1 MLLIEMPRK
10 NKRKGLNKIQRQLST
25 PTKSST
31 KKKKLPHSSH
41 SATELTQFNEEAEF
55 NNTPPAGNSRPTS
68 PINFILPLLE
78 NGFSWP
84 RRKSPFKSS
93 QNDKNVRS
101 PLLSSPDSGYPSS
114 PTQDDCYL
122 GTSNEEKEEKQII
135 KLVPRE
141 PCISPLSDEENKR
154 ISNDIEDI
162 IASLDDAINED
173 TSEDDI
179 LENGKIDV
187 SEDDGKIDASSD
199 DGKIDLSSDEGR
211 IDASSDDGKIDA
223 SSDDCELYNGDDKDK
238 GIEDKKDYMNDINNT
253 KVKDNKGTISK
264 KVRFKLN
271 HPPLRKC
278 KRIEEYPN
286 DISTD
291 PHEWEVTV
299 RKVDIRKLH
308 DNEEASECV
317 VLETFKI
324 MVCHHPECTENN
336 GDKPLLMCRE
346 CDKSIHGS
354 PDYSGHL
361 VLDAPK
367 KKISAQSSLARGT
380 STPNLPVNNSDTELP
395 DGDDEGVDTED
406 CTDGIYMKKADAPD
420 FKPPATPTAHELK
433 LKRKKAYK
441 LKRRHTDEGHVSGT
455 NVNYYDASD
464 DADSDQGD
472 DVAPKRAQQN
482 CNAHTDTLSSIRRY
496 SKRNAQKGAS
506 HT

>member
-1 MLLIEMPRK
+1 MPRK
-10 NKRKGLNKIQRQLST
+10 SKRKGFNKIQRQFST
-25 PTKSST
+25 PEKSTT
-31 KKKKLPHSSH
+31 KKKKLPHSSN
-41 SATELTQFNEEAEF
+41 SATELTRFNEEAEF
-55 NNTPPAGNSRPTS
+55 NNTPPTGNSRPTS

-122 GTSNEEKEEKQII
+122 GTKEEKDEKQVI

-173 TSEDDI
+173 TSEDDL

-187 SEDDGKIDASSD
+187 SEDDAKIDASSD

-223 SSDDCELYNGDDKDK
+223 SSDDCELYNGDDKVNE
-238 GIEDKKDYMNDINNT
+238 IEDKKDYMDDITNT

-278 KRIEEYPN
+278 KSVEEYPYYLN
-286 DISTD
+286 ND

-299 RKVDIRKLH
+299 QKVDIRRLPG
-308 DNEEASECV
+308 NEEGSECI
-317 VLETFKI
+317 VLETFNI
-324 MVCHHPECTENN
+324 MVRSFYHN
-336 GDKPLLMCRE
+336 
-346 CDKSIHGS
+346 
-354 PDYSGHL
+354 
-361 VLDAPK
+361 
-367 KKISAQSSLARGT
+367 
-380 STPNLPVNNSDTELP
+380 
-395 DGDDEGVDTED
+395 
-406 CTDGIYMKKADAPD
+406 
-420 FKPPATPTAHELK
+420 F
-433 LKRKKAYK
+433 
-441 LKRRHTDEGHVSGT
+441 HV
-455 NVNYYDASD
+455 
-464 DADSDQGD
+464 
-472 DVAPKRAQQN
+472 
-482 CNAHTDTLSSIRRY
+482 
-496 SKRNAQKGAS
+496 
-506 HT
+506 